1 MLVLK
6 VTDVSYTHLVLTKYC
21 CLENTRCL
29 NVDDFGG
36 KLFHNHKTKL
46 SNNSSS
52 LVYSSVV
59 FDKKKKGKNS
69 QQEFSL
75 TRFMFRLSNVSHL
88 ITNFALLIEKINA
101 YDIKLEHLDKK
112 AMKYIKKLNLKL
124 LKYQNTITY
133 IQDILFKL
141 YIINKHQYIGI
152 DPIFAKRNKCP
163 YVISGKEYF
172 NTFIKPIR
180 DMEFDPI
187 LRYNITTIGSDLRDI
202 EIGLSIIHALLKNKK
217 CILEIEN
224 I

>member
-6 VTDVSYTHLVLTKYC
+6 VTDVYYTHLILTKDC
-21 CLENTRCL
+21 CLKDTGCL

-46 SNNSSS
+46 SNNSRS

-59 FDKKKKGKNS
+59 FDKKKKGKNA

-88 ITNFALLIEKINA
+88 ITNFSLLIEKINV
-101 YDIKLEHLDKK
+101 YDIELSHLDKK
-112 AMKYIKKLNLKL
+112 AMKYIKKLNVKL
-124 LKYQNTITY
+124 LKYQYIITY
-133 IQDILFKL
+133 IQDTLLKL
-141 YIINKHQYIGI
+141 YAINKNQYIGI
-152 DPIFAKRNKCP
+152 DLIFAKRNKCP
-163 YVISGKEYF
+163 YIISGKEYF
-172 NTFIKPIR
+172 HTFIKPIR

-187 LRYNITTIGSDLRDI
+187 LRYNIATIGSHLRDI

-217 CILEIEN
+217 CILEI
-224 I
+224 